1 MTAKKPRRNT
11 LQRKVVLEE
20 LKKLGSHPTAAELYE
35 IARARLPRI
44 SLGTVYRN
52 LEFLSQRGLIRKL
65 PPSGA
70 EARFDGNLDQHY
82 HVRCVRCGRVDDA
95 HGLSEDP
102 VADDVK
108 TLSGYKILGF
118 HLEFIGVCPECR
130 RRPTAEDDGA
140 SPAEGE

>member
-1 MTAKKPRRNT
+1 MTTKKPRRNT

-35 IARARLPRI
+35 ITRARLPRI

-52 LEFLSQRGLIRKL
+52 LEFLSRRGLIRKL
-65 PPSGA
+65 ATSGA

-95 HGLSEDP
+95 HGLPDDP
-102 VADDVK
+102 VAEDVNV
-108 TLSGYKILGF
+108 LSGYKILGF
-118 HLEFIGVCPECR
+118 HLEFTGVCPECQR
-130 RRPTAEDDGA
+130 RTTAHDDETPPG
-140 SPAEGE
+140 EGE